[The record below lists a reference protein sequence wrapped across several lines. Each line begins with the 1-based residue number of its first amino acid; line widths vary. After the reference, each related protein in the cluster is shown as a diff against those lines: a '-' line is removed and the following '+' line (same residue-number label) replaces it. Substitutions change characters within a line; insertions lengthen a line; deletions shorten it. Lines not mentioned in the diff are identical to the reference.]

1 MIIKKLLKDLNMN
14 NVIGDLHRQIDGVA
28 SLSNAARNKLVYCNS
43 GMEYLLRGISDCVV
57 IVSVDAYINALPDGN
72 TYVLVDNPRL
82 AFIHAVNMLYAKY
95 LTLPQKPAII
105 HESAQIYQPY
115 IGYNC
120 SIGRNVTIHPHVTI
134 LCNTVIEENVTIYPN
149 TAIGSIG
156 FGQERNEHRELV
168 KFPHLGGV
176 HIHKN
181 VEIGSNVAIDRGTL
195 DDTVIDEG
203 TMIDNLVHISHNCKI
218 GKHCSIASG
227 TEFGGGTILG
237 DHATVA
243 TGVVTRD
250 GGITIGKNAFVGLG
264 SVVTK
269 DIPDNMTVMGV
280 PAREI
285 NEFKRYLKFVKD
297 NANKR

>member
-1 MIIKKLLKDLNMN
+1 MFCKSGKEHLLT
-14 NVIGDLHRQIDGVA
+14 
-28 SLSNAARNKLVYCNS
+28 
-43 GMEYLLRGISDCVV
+43 GISDCVV
-57 IVSVDAYINALPDGN
+57 IVSGDAYINALPDGN

-82 AFIHAVNMLYAKY
+82 VFIYAINLLYPKYIKLEEKEPVIHNSAK
-95 LTLPQKPAII
+95 I
-105 HESAQIYQPY
+105 HPTVY
-115 IGYNC
+115 IGNNC
-120 SIGRNVTIHPHVTI
+120 SIGRDVKIAPNVTI
-134 LCNTVIEENVTIYPN
+134 LCNTTIDENVTIYPH
-149 TAIGSIG
+149 TAIANIG

-264 SVVTK
+264 AVVTK

-285 NEFKRYLKFVKD
+285 NEFKRYLKFLKD